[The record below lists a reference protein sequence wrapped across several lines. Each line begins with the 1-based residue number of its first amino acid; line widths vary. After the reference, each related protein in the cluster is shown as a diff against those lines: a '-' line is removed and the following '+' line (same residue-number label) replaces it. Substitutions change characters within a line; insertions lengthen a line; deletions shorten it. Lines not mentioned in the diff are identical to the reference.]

1 MRGATGCFIG
11 PRFVQNG
18 KKIALFLGLDSVL
31 ERVPFGHAR
40 KKGWGAQLGRA
51 GPLATWAGAG
61 GEKKLDLGRLGHQA
75 ESTGEFFLF
84 FFLFFIL
91 FLFKAFSKRAFEHK
105 VNKIK

>member
-40 KKGWGAQLGRA
+40 KKGWGADLRGRVVSHRKEGISARASWAALGR
-51 GPLATWAGAG
+51 
-61 GEKKLDLGRLGHQA
+61 GE
-75 ESTGEFFLF
+75 GEGDARAAAWEASFLF
-84 FFLFFIL
+84 FSYF
-91 FLFKAFSKRAFEHK
+91 
-105 VNKIK
+105 

>member
-40 KKGWGAQLGRA
+40 KKGWGADLRGWVVSDRRKKGEARGWGELGRSRP
-51 GPLATWAGAG
+51 GPGRG
-61 GEKKLDLGRLGHQA
+61 GKETGPWPIGPPGR
-75 ESTGEFFLF
+75 
-84 FFLFFIL
+84 
-91 FLFKAFSKRAFEHK
+91 EHR
-105 VNKIK
+105 